1 MEGHEGAGTHNSVTG
16 GHIHGHVFQAASIS
30 IDTLTVERRRRLRPR
45 QVPLPTRGFVNRLG
59 ELRELGKLSVE
70 SDVGEPA
77 RVVVLSG
84 LGGVGKSQLVSQ
96 WAARQ
101 SCFTDGQLYADLAD
115 VRRDGGVDVAAV
127 LETWLRALGEDKS
140 EIGSSLAERAAA
152 FRTLTAGLRL
162 LVVVDNAQQAA
173 EVRPL
178 IPAAGAAVVTS
189 RRPIPGLTMDGARP
203 VPVGPLTAE
212 AGVEL
217 FRGCLDDER
226 GTHPALAELAR
237 LCAGLPL
244 ALRAV
249 GTRLLERPQ
258 QNVPDLLAELVDEQR
273 RLEILD
279 GEPDGEGATMSA
291 ALDSAYDGLPEHS
304 RAALRML
311 GVFPG
316 VTFTPELLERAG
328 LSGTD
333 GALAGLLTGQLAVR
347 AGAFAAGSESAQ
359 ARYRLHDLVRL
370 HARRRAVGEVAS
382 GERERL
388 LGEFVDFYVD
398 RTAAADRAVLH
409 RRYRISDLSP
419 RAHFADSATA
429 LDWLHAERANILD
442 VLSAAHE
449 AGLHDPVWRICES
462 LWAFYH
468 TRKHMADW
476 IASHRLGI
484 ESAQWEGRTTAE
496 IRLRNQL
503 ARAYMETGDHD
514 RAEEELGRAAELL
527 GFVDEPVLSG
537 VIWETEAL
545 LRLAHGQP
553 GEAVELF
560 TAAREANE
568 RAKDAHGVIVQSY
581 QLGQALLRA
590 GRAQE
595 AETVLTE
602 ALAGAVR
609 TSDDPMRSRIGIVQG
624 QVQRA
629 LGNVEEAARQTVNA
643 AHWAARLGQ
652 RAKLKQA
659 LTSLGELAGDVADQD
674 LAAGWRRRIAELR
687 QDLDA
692 VDDEADEDRADGRD
706 GASAADTGGEP
717 GGGQR

>member
-1 MEGHEGAGTHNSVTG
+1 M
-16 GHIHGHVFQAASIS
+16 
-30 IDTLTVERRRRLRPR
+30 
-45 QVPLPTRGFVNRLG
+45 PLPNSWFVKRQE
-59 ELRELGKLSVE
+59 ELRELEKLCAE
-70 SDVGEPA
+70 TDV
-77 RVVVLSG
+77 RVSASLAVVSG
-84 LGGVGKSQLVSQ
+84 LSGVGKSQLVWH
-96 WAARQ
+96 WAALQ
-101 SCFTDGQLYADLAD
+101 SCFTDGQLYIDLAD

-127 LETWLRALGEDKS
+127 LEMWLRALGQDKS
-140 EIGSSLAERAAA
+140 EIGSLPGERAAA
-152 FRTLTAGLRL
+152 FRTVTAGLRL
-162 LVVVDNAQQAA
+162 LVVIDNAQQAA

-178 IPAAGAAVVTS
+178 IPAGGVVVITS
-189 RRPIPGLTMDGARP
+189 RRPIPGLTMDGARS

-212 AGVEL
+212 ASVEL
-217 FRGCLDDER
+217 FRGCLDAER
-226 GTHPALAELAR
+226 GGHPALAELAD

-258 QNVPDLLAELVDEQR
+258 QNVPDLLAELRDEER
-273 RLEILD
+273 RLDILD
-279 GEPDGEGATMSA
+279 GEPDGEGVTMSA

-316 VTFTPELLERAG
+316 VTFTPELLEHAG
-328 LSGTD
+328 LSGMD

-370 HARRRAVGEVAS
+370 HARRRAAGEVDS
-382 GERERL
+382 GERQRL

-409 RRYRISDLSP
+409 RRYRISGLSP

-462 LWAFYH
+462 LWAFDH
-468 TRKHMADW
+468 TTKYFDDW

-484 ESAQWEGRTTAE
+484 ESAQWEGRTAAE
-496 IRLRNQL
+496 SRLRNQL

-537 VIWETEAL
+537 VIWETEGL
-545 LRLAHGQP
+545 LRLARKQP

-568 RAKDAHGVIVQSY
+568 RAEDAHGVIVQSY
-581 QLGQALLRA
+581 RLGQALLQA

-595 AETVLTE
+595 AETLLTE

-643 AHWAARLGQ
+643 AHWAAWLRQ

-692 VDDEADEDRADGRD
+692 VDAVDDEVDVVDEDGADGRD
-706 GASAADTGGEP
+706 GAGAADTGGEP